1 MLRQTIR
8 TFFEVKD
15 GIVQVGRTDPILTP
29 LTVKDKESRK
39 RGDRDAESGIESRTE
54 EETQGQGFSRMD

>member
-8 TFFEVKD
+8 TFSEVKD
-15 GIVQVGRTDPILTP
+15 GIVKVGRTDPVLTP

-39 RGDRDAESGIESRTE
+39 RGDKDVENGIESRTA
-54 EETQGQGFSRMD
+54 EETQG